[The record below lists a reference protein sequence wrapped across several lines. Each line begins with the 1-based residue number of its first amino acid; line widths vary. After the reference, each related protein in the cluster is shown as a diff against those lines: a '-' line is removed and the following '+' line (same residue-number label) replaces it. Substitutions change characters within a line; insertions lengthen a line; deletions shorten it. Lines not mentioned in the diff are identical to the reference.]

1 MAANLALVN
10 RPWTYDP
17 SVPSLDRLLGE
28 GAQLLALLPAVV
40 EVLQVQRSPRFKI
53 SWHLGMVT
61 SPTDNGRAPVQTGG
75 VALLRQ
81 ERTVAPETRTL
92 SGNSGHAA
100 NRLNALLASTSLPA
114 SRGQGQGSA
123 EPGPARAN
131 RSLGRWVSLS
141 DRLSAG
147 GQASS

>member
-1 MAANLALVN
+1 MALVN

-40 EVLQVQRSPRFKI
+40 EVLQVQRSTRFKI

-75 VALLRQ
+75 VALL
-81 ERTVAPETRTL
+81 
-92 SGNSGHAA
+92 AA
-100 NRLNALLASTSLPA
+100 D
-114 SRGQGQGSA
+114 
-123 EPGPARAN
+123 
-131 RSLGRWVSLS
+131 V
-141 DRLSAG
+141 
-147 GQASS
+147 

>member
-40 EVLQVQRSPRFKI
+40 EVLQVQRSTRFKI

-75 VALLRQ
+75 VALL
-81 ERTVAPETRTL
+81 
-92 SGNSGHAA
+92 AA
-100 NRLNALLASTSLPA
+100 D
-114 SRGQGQGSA
+114 
-123 EPGPARAN
+123 
-131 RSLGRWVSLS
+131 V
-141 DRLSAG
+141 
-147 GQASS
+147 